1 MIRTLLAPNPS
12 PMTLDGTRTFV
23 IGRER
28 PAVIDPGPADPS
40 HLDALTA
47 ALDGHAPAG
56 ILLTHAHPDH
66 ADAAPELARRTGAP
80 VMMARGAAG
89 PRLFEGAVR
98 WIGERDRVETDG
110 GVLRVVQTPG
120 HAPEHVVFLLEAN
133 GGEGEGDRALFAG
146 DLFMGGADTT
156 LVAPPEGDLTEYL
169 RSLDRVQALNPSAI
183 HPAHGPTIHD
193 PLAAIQRYRAH
204 RAERIAQVER
214 ALGAGPARPDELID
228 RVYGTELHPALR
240 RAAEGSLRA
249 ILHHL
254 RGTGRVR
261 NDAGRFSLTSG

>member
-1 MIRTLLAPNPS
+1 MIRTLLASNPS
-12 PMTLDGTRTFV
+12 PMTLDGTRTFLV
-23 IGRER
+23 GRER

-40 HLDALTA
+40 HVDAILA
-47 ALDGHAPAG
+47 ALNGHRPVA

-80 VMMARGAAG
+80 VLMARGTAG
-89 PRLFEGAVR
+89 PRLFDGVVR
-98 WIGERDRVETDG
+98 WIGERDRVETDA

-120 HAPEHVVFLLEAN
+120 HAPEHVVFLLDAN
-133 GGEGEGDRALFAG
+133 GGEADCALFAG

-183 HPAHGPTIHD
+183 HPAHGPTIDD

-204 RAERIAQVER
+204 RAVRIAQVER
-214 ALGAGPARPDELID
+214 ALAAGPARPGELID
-228 RVYGTELHPALR
+228 RVYGPELHPALR
-240 RAAEGSLRA
+240 GAAEGSLRA

-254 RGTGRVR
+254 RSTGRVR
-261 NDAGRFSLTSG
+261 DEAGRFSLVAV

>member
-12 PMTLDGTRTFV
+12 PMTLDGTRTFLV
-23 IGRER
+23 GRER
-28 PAVIDPGPADPS
+28 PAVIDPGPANPS
-40 HLDALTA
+40 HLDAVLT
-47 ALDGHAPAG
+47 ALDGNRPVA

-89 PRLFEGAVR
+89 PRLFDGAVR
-98 WIGERDRVETDG
+98 WIGERDRVQTDA

-120 HAPEHVVFLLEAN
+120 HAPEHVVFLLDAN
-133 GGEGEGDRALFAG
+133 GGEGDRALFAG

-183 HPAHGPTIHD
+183 HPAHGPAID
-193 PLAAIQRYRAH
+193 EPLAAIQRYRAH

-214 ALGAGPARPDELID
+214 ALAAGPARPGELID
-228 RVYGTELHPALR
+228 RVYGAELHPALR
-240 RAAEGSLRA
+240 GAAEGSLRA
-249 ILHHL
+249 ILYHL
-254 RGTGRVR
+254 RSTGRVR
-261 NDAGRFSLTSG
+261 DEAGRFSLASG